1 LRASSRLEQNLPS
14 GAMNRLL
21 RTIFP
26 KLFIV
31 MVVVAQPE
39 HTFHIENQCC

>member
-1 LRASSRLEQNLPS
+1 
-14 GAMNRLL
+14 MNRLL

-31 MVVVAQPE
+31 MVVVAQPG
-39 HTFHIENQCC
+39 HTFFTFQTFFLAEY